1 MPGSSPLKKED
12 LLPDHANQDSI
23 QGQKMKPSKYNPYR
37 FKRLQKCKGLKL
49 KNCGWMISEEI
60 GTTPQNALVV
70 RFAAA
75 QVLGM
80 TANIDMRDELLSRL
94 LPMSGAKTH
103 LQAQRRIKTVW
114 SRRDLRSRTCL

>member
-1 MPGSSPLKKED
+1 
-12 LLPDHANQDSI
+12 
-23 QGQKMKPSKYNPYR
+23 
-37 FKRLQKCKGLKL
+37 
-49 KNCGWMISEEI
+49 MISEEI

-103 LQAQRRIKTVW
+103 LQAQRRITTVW